1 MKKGMEGNRFKK
13 NQKSV
18 FKNQKK
24 VIDKFRRIVY
34 IMRVACGGDRGKV
47 APGCSA
53 VWLARVLW
61 EHEAGGSNPFTPT
74 QNPLRITWPRGQEA

>member
-1 MKKGMEGNRFKK
+1 M
-13 NQKSV
+13 
-18 FKNQKK
+18 
-24 VIDKFRRIVY
+24 IPH
-34 IMRVACGGDRGKV
+34 VACGEDRGKV

-74 QNPLRITWPRGQEA
+74 QESPPDNVAPWSRGLRHRPFTAVTRVRIPTGSLFFLSDMGL